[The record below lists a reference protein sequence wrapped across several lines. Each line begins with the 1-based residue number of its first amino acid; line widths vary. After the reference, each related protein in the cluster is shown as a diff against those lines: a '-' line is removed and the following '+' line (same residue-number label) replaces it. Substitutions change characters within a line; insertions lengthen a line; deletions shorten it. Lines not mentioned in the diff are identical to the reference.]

1 MALIDEI
8 LSENW
13 NIYVDGKLTFYGVL
27 DEYYD
32 TVVLHW
38 NEDTQRNYLRHYERF
53 VLPDLNDKALEDCTR
68 EDFDRVILALP
79 KRKADLGQE
88 FNEGVERHIWVIIE
102 AVLKAAEKHGVCP
115 NVLWGSEYDISETMT
130 EEELCEKELVRLRK
144 SLTVPEELAV
154 AERILQDPFQN
165 GGRMGLALMFCLGLR
180 NGEACGADFGDIHP
194 MDCDPSV
201 YCLWVYKTTAVG
213 GNIQK
218 FGGKTHNVSRVIP
231 LPSALKALL
240 EQRRKFL
247 LLLAQS
253 GHFAID
259 QNRLGIKA
267 ASVKEI
273 VDHLPIACV
282 STNYTKRCSAAIL
295 TREGTVLLKKV
306 SMPEDML
313 AYINRDIRRPGR
325 TEEGIL
331 EKDPTAYL
339 FRRNLGTHL
348 YLLGL
353 EDSEIQYIIGHEI
366 EESGEERSFFRNEEK
381 LYQIAQKMALRP
393 IVNDT
398 ERPNHVELE
407 GSSFLQKDVYRKR
420 FVIPVEKTASRIR
433 ARISQ
438 REPGTEMK
446 VRLCP
451 DQSTISGTHIQ
462 YQNEGPYEP
471 VLTVMGQYWE
481 RYRLM
486 GERVDSGKEGV
497 PKSAFTDLEL
507 TCQKTL
513 KQEE

>member
-1 MALIDEI
+1 MALMDEV
-8 LSENW
+8 LSGNW
-13 NIYVDGKLTFYGVL
+13 NTYIDGKLTFYGVL
-27 DEYYD
+27 DVCYD
-32 TVVLHW
+32 TVVQHW

-53 VLPDLNDKALEDCTR
+53 VLPDLDDKALEDCTR

-88 FNEGVERHIWVIIE
+88 FNEAVERHIWVIIE
-102 AVLKAAEKHGVCP
+102 TVLKAAEREGICP
-115 NVLWGSEYDISETMT
+115 NVLWGSEYDISEAMT

-144 SLTVPEELAV
+144 SLTVAEELAV
-154 AERILQDPFQN
+154 AERVLQDPLQS
-165 GGRMGLALMFCLGLR
+165 GERMGLALMFCLGLR

-194 MDCDPSV
+194 MDCDPSIH
-201 YCLWVYKTTAVG
+201 CLWVYKTTAVG

-218 FGGKTHNVSRVIP
+218 FGGKTHNVSRIIP
-231 LPSALKALL
+231 LPATLKVLL

-253 GHFAID
+253 RSLDPEQSSFGPEPVSPE
-259 QNRLGIKA
+259 K
-267 ASVKEI
+267 V

-282 STNYTKRCSAAIL
+282 SNNYSMRCSAALL
-295 TREGTVLLKKV
+295 TREGTALLKRV

-325 TEEGIL
+325 TEEGII

-381 LYQIAQKMALRP
+381 LYQIAKKMALRP
-393 IVNDT
+393 IVNNT
-398 ERPNHVELE
+398 ERPEQVRLN
-407 GSSFLQKDVYRKR
+407 GNSFCQKSVYRKR
-420 FVIPVEKTASRIR
+420 FVIPAGKAVAR
-433 ARISQ
+433 ARVRIIQ
-438 REPGTEMK
+438 REPGTEMR

-451 DQSTISGTHIQ
+451 DHSAIRGTHIQ

-471 VLTVMGQYWE
+471 VLTVMGQYWK
-481 RYRLM
+481 RYHNI
-486 GERVDSGKEGV
+486 GE
-497 PKSAFTDLEL
+497 
-507 TCQKTL
+507 KTE
-513 KQEE
+513 KDEESEV